1 MFIEDLA
8 PFAVKH
14 GQASGV
20 LPSLIIAQGIL
31 ESASGTSD
39 LAVNANNLFGIKAG
53 SAWTGLIYNKQTT
66 EHRLDGAIDYPYA
79 NFRKYPSYERCIIDL
94 CYKYTHGTGWEDH
107 NRYGAILNQKDYKKA
122 TAAVYAAGY
131 ATDINYP
138 AKLNKLIEQ
147 HELTKYDKDVVQ
159 VANEYIQD
167 GGHGGSDPG
176 ASFNGHVEKVYTLE
190 AAAYVNRR
198 LNELGI
204 KSLMTRTTD
213 VALDSVKRTNV
224 VKQSNAKVCLSH
236 HFNAGGG
243 DGTETIHS
251 INSDGKL
258 ATLIAKSIAA
268 AGVKF
273 RRVFSRKGTNGDFY
287 YMHRLTGSVQTVIVE
302 YEFLDGPNNAKLKD
316 KAFREKLYEAT
327 VKAVCEYEN
336 VTYKADAS
344 TGTVVPPKEDVE
356 VAQSLLNSTGRKDA
370 RELIKK
376 AVAAGIFQESHLAK
390 VDSYTDVEL
399 ISYSIAYVNRTAK

>member
-1 MFIEDLA
+1 MTSFINELA
-8 PFAVKH
+8 PYATKH
-14 GQASGV
+14 GRAHRV
-20 LPSLIIAQGIL
+20 LPSLIITQGIL
-31 ESASGTSD
+31 ESSSGTSE
-39 LAVNANNLFGIKAG
+39 LAENANNLFGIKSG
-53 SAWTGLIYNKQTT
+53 FGWTGPVYTKKTSEQLP
-66 EHRLDGAIDYPYA
+66 DGTVYYVDAE
-79 NFRKYPSYERCIIDL
+79 FRKYPSYEGCVIDL
-94 CYKYTHGTGWEDH
+94 VHKYANGTGWEPF
-107 NRYGAILNQKDYKKA
+107 NRYAAVLNQTDYKKA
-122 TAAVYAAGY
+122 AVAVFTAGY
-131 ATDINYP
+131 ATDVNYP

-159 VANEYIQD
+159 VTNEYIQD

-176 ASFNGHVEKVYTLE
+176 AAFNGHVEKVYTLE
-190 AAAYVNRR
+190 AATYVNRR

-204 KSLMTRTTD
+204 KSSMIRTTD

-224 VKQSNAKVCLSH
+224 VKQSDAKVCLSH

-258 ATLIAKSIAA
+258 ATLIAKSIAV

-327 VKAVCEYEN
+327 VKAVCKYEN
-336 VTYKADAS
+336 VTYKAVAS
-344 TGTVVPPKEDVE
+344 TDTVVSPKEDVE
-356 VAQSLLNSTGRKDA
+356 VAQSFLNSTGRFSRFA
-370 RELIKK
+370 FSEIRQL
-376 AVAAGIFQESHLAK
+376 
-390 VDSYTDVEL
+390 Y
-399 ISYSIAYVNRTAK
+399 